1 MSETPNPTQPS
12 PPPDSAETDLARMER
27 ELKEQLDQAGKNPRD
42 VLWQLARLY
51 NATKRHDQ
59 ALQCLRRILASESD
73 LEVKA
78 SCVLALGQTM
88 EQCND
93 FPAAITCYR
102 EALAMEP
109 MGNRTW
115 YFIHN
120 NLGYCY
126 NQVGEF
132 EEGERFCRSAI
143 EINPCPPNGHKNL
156 GIALAAQGKYR
167 EAALSYITGTFNQA
181 GDARSFKLLQEL
193 INEHPELAFEF
204 QSHFDR
210 CEKSVRFAAV
220 ALERARSG
228 RPFKVLLGA
237 ASLEWLNL
245 CGYTL
250 QAISG
255 GAVGIQVVENLS
267 QFIEAAGTGDFD
279 LGFLAPGSLP
289 AGSADG
295 TSTDLWEQAVRAIR
309 QIKSQKP
316 IALVLV
322 GGPDDLTQHDAAG
335 RASGVDAMLEADH
348 QQTDAL
354 VETMIHL
361 LTQHN
366 PATSNP

>member
-1 MSETPNPTQPS
+1 MSAKPNTPQPS
-12 PPPDSAETDLARMER
+12 TPSGSAEPDLAQMER
-27 ELKEQLDQAGKNPRD
+27 VLKEQLDQADKNPRD

-51 NATKRHDQ
+51 QATKRPDQ

-78 SCVLALGQTM
+78 GCVLALGQTM

-93 FPAAITCYR
+93 FPAAIRFYR
-102 EALAMEP
+102 EAMAMEP
-109 MGNRTW
+109 IRNDTW

-126 NQVGEF
+126 NQIGQF
-132 EEGERFCRSAI
+132 DEGERCCRSAI
-143 EINPCPPNGHKNL
+143 QINLSRPNGHKNL

-167 EAALSYITGTFNQA
+167 EAAMSYITGTFNHA

-193 INEHPELAFEF
+193 IKEHPELAFDF
-204 QSHFDR
+204 QSLFDR

-228 RPFKVLLGA
+228 RPFKVLLGS
-237 ASLEWLNL
+237 ASSEWLNL

-267 QFIEAAGTGDFD
+267 QFIDAAGNGDFD
-279 LGFLAPGSLP
+279 LGFLAPGGFP
-289 AGSADG
+289 AGSAGG
-295 TSTDLWEQAVRAIR
+295 TAKDSWGQAVRAIR

-322 GGPDDLTQHDAAG
+322 GAGDELTQHDAAG
-335 RASGVDAMLEADH
+335 HAGGADAVLDAN

-361 LTQHN
+361 LTQ
-366 PATSNP
+366 T

>member
-1 MSETPNPTQPS
+1 MAEHSFMSAKPTPQPS
-12 PPPDSAETDLARMER
+12 TPSDSAEPDFAQMER
-27 ELKEQLDQAGKNPRD
+27 VLKEQLDQADKNPRD

-93 FPAAITCYR
+93 FPAAITFYR
-102 EALAMEP
+102 EAMAMEP
-109 MGNRTW
+109 MRNDTW

-126 NQVGEF
+126 NQVGQF
-132 EEGERFCRSAI
+132 DEGERCCRSAI
-143 EINPCPPNGHKNL
+143 QINPFRPNGYKNL

-167 EAALSYITGTFNQA
+167 EAAISYITATFNHA

-193 INEHPELAFEF
+193 IKEHPELAFDF
-204 QSHFDR
+204 QSQFER

-228 RPFKVLLGA
+228 RPFKVLLGSA
-237 ASLEWLNL
+237 GSEWLNL

-267 QFIEAAGTGDFD
+267 QFIEAAGNGDFD
-279 LGFLAPGSLP
+279 LGFLAPGGFPWDRLAAQQRIHGSRQSARFGKSRVKSRSLWF
-289 AGSADG
+289 S
-295 TSTDLWEQAVRAIR
+295 
-309 QIKSQKP
+309 
-316 IALVLV
+316 
-322 GGPDDLTQHDAAG
+322 
-335 RASGVDAMLEADH
+335 LEPR
-348 QQTDAL
+348 T
-354 VETMIHL
+354 
-361 LTQHN
+361 N
-366 PATSNP
+366 